1 MIKAS
6 LLPRVVALCAAL
18 LTVLCTPA
26 LAAGGTRDAESTPV
40 DLPTSTQPAGDV
52 GGSGTSVVRT
62 IVGLAIVIGVI
73 YGIAWVLRQMK
84 QGRAERSI
92 GGLASVA
99 SVGLGSGKAL
109 HLVRAGNELVL
120 VGVADH
126 GVTPV
131 RTYTEQ
137 EAQDAGLID
146 EWGELIVE
154 SAGADS
160 NARSAGADLAG
171 AKVPRPGLLV
181 ETMRKWTVR
190 R

>member
-18 LTVLCTPA
+18 FTVLCTPA
-26 LAAGGTRDAESTPV
+26 LAAGGARDAESTPV
-40 DLPTSTQPAGDV
+40 DLPTTTQPSGDV
-52 GGSGTSVVRT
+52 GGGSGSIVRT

-84 QGRAERSI
+84 QSKAERSI

-99 SVGLGSGKAL
+99 SVALGSGKAL

-146 EWGELIVE
+146 EWGELILPDGAAE
-154 SAGADS
+154 PRARAADAG
-160 NARSAGADLAG
+160 RG
-171 AKVPRPGLLV
+171 AKVPVPGALV